1 MALHQFLVIASF
13 SLGQPQKLL
22 QPATKL
28 RNLQKWKTHNIKI
41 HRTKYLRYK
50 IKNVLFFLFLFYFF
64 LDAKMMH
71 YCMYCNTQASESFLS
86 PHIGRFLWFCHL
98 VWSKTVVSPSVYTSL
113 QWRKNETHI
122 ISMAP
127 SLGIS
132 QGCKSILKQSNLR
145 GVFFTFSFCNTWIIK
160 KD

>member
-1 MALHQFLVIASF
+1 MALNQFLFIASI
-13 SLGQPQKLL
+13 SLDQPQKKLL

-28 RNLQKWKTHNIKI
+28 RNLQKLKTHNIKI

-50 IKNVLFFLFLFYFF
+50 IKNVIFFLFLVFRV
-64 LDAKMMH
+64 AKMMH

-113 QWRKNETHI
+113 Q
-122 ISMAP
+122 
-127 SLGIS
+127 
-132 QGCKSILKQSNLR
+132 
-145 GVFFTFSFCNTWIIK
+145 
-160 KD
+160 